1 MLCISSYFELYYL
14 ELDRYGTLY
23 FKGKNQIIRAPCI
36 LESFE
41 FPPETTII
49 GKYAFF
55 ECKINGTF
63 TISKNIE
70 RAYDNIFIQCK
81 FSRIVMEPGCK
92 LEEISYWQWL
102 RNLQYVFVSKN
113 VKTFA
118 YQAFAQD
125 SKLETIEFEQ
135 GSLLN
140 SIGGMAF
147 YNTKISRFII
157 PPKCT
162 SIGSNIFYL
171 DDFITYVYI
180 PASLTNI
187 DIQAFACT
195 TSIQTIE
202 IDPNNMVYKSKFLSI
217 MTKDE
222 SVILFIPTS
231 STSFTIPSTVGKFGP
246 TMFQSC
252 PSLTNI
258 NVESSN
264 TNFDTNGGIVYSKGY
279 TRALSCIGE
288 ATSVSIRYECIKIDS
303 YCFFKCKN
311 LKTITLNPGLTE
323 LEVYSFYGTCF
334 QRIDI
339 PASVLAFGSHC
350 FYESIVEYITFN
362 GNGPKTIKEWSFTYS
377 SLKEVHFGKNL
388 ETLEK
393 YTFLEAKELET
404 VIFDPNCPLSSIED
418 QTFNRC
424 KKLKSFTLPKNV
436 IQLCDSCFSNT
447 DSMTTFVIP
456 SDSKLS
462 KIIDLAFQYSAIT
475 SISFPKTLTFLGV
488 NSFQYCQSLKSVT
501 FAAETN
507 LPSLGGG
514 VFKSCTSLPTIT
526 IPLTVSSF
534 EPSAFA
540 FCSSLV
546 SINVPSENQYYTCR
560 DGIVYT
566 INRLKLICCPG
577 GKEAA
582 RIYNYIIVIGSNAFY
597 GCSKLR
603 DLTFEDGCELE
614 TIEDGTFYS
623 CTALVRVDLPTSLRA
638 VEQNAFAGCTN
649 LTIITFPNCSLVNLD
664 AELIFADCTSL
675 MTFTFGKFCALN
687 ALGVRIFSNCRKLK
701 TINIPANCTTIKEDA
716 FINCESLSNLTFEL
730 HSKMSSL
737 SETAFSGCTSLTNY
751 TIPDSFTRITSLCFG
766 GAPSIESVNIL
777 PNLEIESICTN
788 AFTNFNLRFINI
800 GEGTIVSN
808 IEEYAFC
815 NTSIESFHLDCEVSL
830 SSYVFKNCSSLKNV
844 YIKQILNSPFESTS
858 FIYSKRLMSV
868 ESEYYTIPIGT
879 FFGCN
884 NLESIIINKNIV
896 NISDYAFTDCRNLVF
911 NIPRSV
917 ERIGNFAFKNCFNIN
932 KVPENVIYIG
942 NSSFIRTSVPS
953 VIRLCT
959 HVKYIGSSAFLN
971 TGVRIVYF
979 CGSRDFSQ
987 FNPSFE
993 QGTNVIVGS
1002 DYQHSMFCGSP
1013 TFHKTS
1019 NICSDIIE
1027 TNFVGVDIFK
1037 KQMKNEM
1044 ITHTS
1049 FLLISS
1055 CYLGLW

>member
-1 MLCISSYFELYYL
+1 MTGYDLYYCYVLAHIYLPNGSKYL
-14 ELDRYGTLY
+14 ELDRYGALY

-70 RAYDNIFIQCK
+70 RAHDNIFIQCK

-334 QRIDI
+334 
-339 PASVLAFGSHC
+339 
-350 FYESIVEYITFN
+350 
-362 GNGPKTIKEWSFTYS
+362 
-377 SLKEVHFGKNL
+377 
-388 ETLEK
+388 
-393 YTFLEAKELET
+393 
-404 VIFDPNCPLSSIED
+404 
-418 QTFNRC
+418 
-424 KKLKSFTLPKNV
+424 
-436 IQLCDSCFSNT
+436 
-447 DSMTTFVIP
+447 
-456 SDSKLS
+456 
-462 KIIDLAFQYSAIT
+462 
-475 SISFPKTLTFLGV
+475 
-488 NSFQYCQSLKSVT
+488 
-501 FAAETN
+501 
-507 LPSLGGG
+507 
-514 VFKSCTSLPTIT
+514 
-526 IPLTVSSF
+526 
-534 EPSAFA
+534 
-540 FCSSLV
+540 
-546 SINVPSENQYYTCR
+546 
-560 DGIVYT
+560 
-566 INRLKLICCPG
+566 
-577 GKEAA
+577 
-582 RIYNYIIVIGSNAFY
+582 
-597 GCSKLR
+597 
-603 DLTFEDGCELE
+603 
-614 TIEDGTFYS
+614 
-623 CTALVRVDLPTSLRA
+623 
-638 VEQNAFAGCTN
+638 
-649 LTIITFPNCSLVNLD
+649 
-664 AELIFADCTSL
+664 
-675 MTFTFGKFCALN
+675 
-687 ALGVRIFSNCRKLK
+687 
-701 TINIPANCTTIKEDA
+701 
-716 FINCESLSNLTFEL
+716 
-730 HSKMSSL
+730 
-737 SETAFSGCTSLTNY
+737 
-751 TIPDSFTRITSLCFG
+751 
-766 GAPSIESVNIL
+766 
-777 PNLEIESICTN
+777 
-788 AFTNFNLRFINI
+788 
-800 GEGTIVSN
+800 
-808 IEEYAFC
+808 
-815 NTSIESFHLDCEVSL
+815 
-830 SSYVFKNCSSLKNV
+830 
-844 YIKQILNSPFESTS
+844 
-858 FIYSKRLMSV
+858 
-868 ESEYYTIPIGT
+868 
-879 FFGCN
+879 
-884 NLESIIINKNIV
+884 
-896 NISDYAFTDCRNLVF
+896 
-911 NIPRSV
+911 
-917 ERIGNFAFKNCFNIN
+917 
-932 KVPENVIYIG
+932 
-942 NSSFIRTSVPS
+942 
-953 VIRLCT
+953 
-959 HVKYIGSSAFLN
+959 
-971 TGVRIVYF
+971 
-979 CGSRDFSQ
+979 
-987 FNPSFE
+987 
-993 QGTNVIVGS
+993 
-1002 DYQHSMFCGSP
+1002 
-1013 TFHKTS
+1013 
-1019 NICSDIIE
+1019 
-1027 TNFVGVDIFK
+1027 
-1037 KQMKNEM
+1037 
-1044 ITHTS
+1044 
-1049 FLLISS
+1049 
-1055 CYLGLW
+1055 